1 MEFLNKKKVFSIYST
16 TANYWHYILRKGEKK
31 MFVIKRN
38 GEKVPFDKQKI
49 VSAINGALIE
59 VDTFLKD
66 DELAITIAET
76 IHRELYGNNLEEIE
90 VEDIQDWVED
100 LLMESDRIDVARAY
114 VRYRYK

>member
-1 MEFLNKKKVFSIYST
+1 
-16 TANYWHYILRKGEKK
+16 

-90 VEDIQDWVED
+90 VENIQELLEQLDESAFEYMPNVDLTRLDEIVDEIEAILALYEED
-100 LLMESDRIDVARAY
+100 ANLSALI
-114 VRYRYK
+114 